1 MSQKSLTLGAAKCAH
16 PDYPRQ
22 IRGCLEVHSCSELQP
37 RRFAVA
43 ALQWHSAIRCVSERK
58 GSSSIALLRSTQRI
72 NMIKLQLKVLKVQLK
87 VLETGNGCVRSWL
100 MVSPIDVNFF
110 YKETMCH
117 KGLLD

>member
-1 MSQKSLTLGAAKCAH
+1 
-16 PDYPRQ
+16 
-22 IRGCLEVHSCSELQP
+22 
-37 RRFAVA
+37 
-43 ALQWHSAIRCVSERK
+43 
-58 GSSSIALLRSTQRI
+58 
-72 NMIKLQLKVLKVQLK
+72 MIKLQLKVLKVQLK